1 MNQFKVKKARV
12 DFLIN
17 DSITQ
22 SNNLEETWRG
32 CRLDRLCEKN
42 GIATCY
48 SLLAEAW
55 KYLNKILIKF
65 ETFLED
71 SIDNNRIKN
80 PG

>member
-1 MNQFKVKKARV
+1 MNQFKVKKARI

-32 CRLDRLCEKN
+32 CRLDRFCEKN

-48 SLLAEAW
+48 SLLSEAW

-71 SIDNNRIKN
+71 SKLIIIE
-80 PG
+80 